1 MFVMSISLIW
11 YYRYMYVMIMGEG
24 SQYKYGGFK

>member
-1 MFVMSISLIW
+1 
-11 YYRYMYVMIMGEG
+11 MYVMIMGEG